1 MTIFISIASYR
12 DPLLQT
18 TVVDAYRNASNP
30 GNLVFGI
37 VDQSDKDETFR
48 LNELPFRQQVRYLRV
63 DPIYARGACWARSA
77 AQSLW
82 SNEDYY
88 FQIDSHTLFEP
99 GWDTHL
105 IENYKMLAQ
114 YHTKPVITAYPHAFE
129 VVNNDITNLKRT
141 KFSGM
146 LTLVAGD
153 AFVGPTEMY
162 VHTTASIL
170 GYSTPVH
177 GYLISGNYLFTS
189 GTIVE
194 QVPYDPFL
202 FFSGEEHSLALRL
215 WTHGYNIFH
224 VPNVPI
230 YTHYGRDY
238 RTTMWS
244 DKLEAQRPIK
254 WWQLDMR
261 SKSRLADVVTG
272 KDVGKYGLG
281 TDRTLADYIRLTGID
296 YLNRTTEARAK
307 NGQHVFNQD
316 YRLPLNF

>member
-141 KFSGM
+141 KFTGC

-177 GYLISGNYLFTS
+177 GYLISGNYLFTT
-189 GTIVE
+189 GKVVQE
-194 QVPYDPFL
+194 VPYDPFL

-215 WTHGYNIFH
+215 WTSGYDIFH
-224 VPNVPI
+224 LPEVPI

-244 DKLEAQRPIK
+244 DTLEAHRPVK
-254 WWQLDMR
+254 WWQWDMR

-281 TDRTLADYIRLTGID
+281 TDRTLDEYIKLTGID
-296 YLNRTTEARAK
+296 YLTRTTDARAK

-316 YRLPLNF
+316 YRLPLSF

>member
-12 DPLLQT
+12 DPLLHT
-18 TVVDAYRNASNP
+18 TVLDAYAKAAHPES
-30 GNLVFGI
+30 LIFGI
-37 VDQSDKDETFR
+37 VDQSNEGETIR
-48 LNELPFRQQVRYLRV
+48 LSEIPFRQQIRYHRV
-63 DPIYARGACWARSA
+63 DPIYARGACWARSV

-82 SNEDYY
+82 AGEDYY
-88 FQIDSHTLFEP
+88 FQIDSHTLFEQD
-99 GWDTHL
+99 WDKVL
-105 IENYKMLAQ
+105 IDYYTTLKQ
-114 YHTKPVITAYPHAFE
+114 HHPKPVISAYPHAFE
-129 VVNNDITNLKRT
+129 VLNNDIGQLKQT
-141 KFSGM
+141 KFTGC

-177 GYLISGNYLFTS
+177 GYLISGNYLFTN
-189 GTIVE
+189 GTVVE

-244 DKLEAQRPIK
+244 DNLEAQRPIK

-281 TDRTLADYIRLTGID
+281 TDRTLDEYIKLTGID
-296 YLNRTTEARAK
+296 YLTRTTDARAK

-316 YRLPLNF
+316 YRLPLSF